1 MRGRLIRNAE
11 VEGDVDFCGGTK
23 VVGEI
28 LREGDENRSG
38 EMVGSRDGKVSE
50 LSERPWLVADLDGS
64 GS

>member
-1 MRGRLIRNAE
+1 M
-11 VEGDVDFCGGTK
+11 EGDVDFCGGTK